1 MKDMIMH
8 TLQFQIQ
15 DDIYQNIIDSGIDIQ
30 TKFKEFLTELVDD
43 GYPSI
48 STQEAKKRVSEA
60 VEEYE
65 NGKGSYL
72 LEEEYNQEMNIFMD
86 NLATKYANH

>member
-1 MKDMIMH
+1 MH

-48 STQEAKKRVSEA
+48 SIQEAKKRVSEA